1 MQTAYL
7 FDAIRTPR
15 GKARPTGALYSV
27 PPLRLVT
34 TLLASLGQRTHLD
47 PAWVDDLLLG
57 CVTAVGEQGGNLAR
71 AAILAAGWPLSIPGL
86 QLNRFCA
93 SGLEAIN
100 LAAAKVRAGWA
111 DLVLAGGVE
120 SMSRAPMGADGGALA
135 EDVALREEV
144 GIVPQGVSA
153 DLLATL
159 EGFSRPALDEY
170 ALCSQTRA
178 AAAAANG
185 YFRSLTPVLDEEGRP
200 LLAHD
205 EHLRPDTTLEKLA
218 ALAPAFAKMGAQ
230 FDRLALRAYP
240 QLSAVRHD
248 HTAGNSSGIVDGAAL
263 VLVGSREAGA
273 RMGLP
278 PRARI
283 LAAVT
288 VGSEPTL
295 MLTGPA
301 PAAQR
306 ALRQAGMS
314 VSDVD
319 LWEVNEAFAAVVLKF
334 VRDMGLRDLGNI
346 NVNGGAIALGHP
358 LGATG
363 AILVGTALDELER
376 RGLNT
381 ALVTLCAAGGMGIAT
396 ILERL

>member
-71 AAILAAGWPLSIPGL
+71 AALLAAGWPHPVPGL

-120 SMSRAPMGADGGALA
+120 SMSRTPMGADGGALA
-135 EDVALREEV
+135 EDVALREAV

-170 ALCSQTRA
+170 ALYSQTRA

-218 ALAPAFAKMGAQ
+218 ALAPAFAQMGAQ

-248 HTAGNSSGIVDGAAL
+248 HTAGNSSGMVDGAAL

-283 LAAVT
+283 LAAAT

-301 PAAQR
+301 PAAKR
-306 ALRQAGMS
+306 ALRQARMS

-334 VRDMGLRDLGNI
+334 MRDMGLRDLGNI

>member
-230 FDRLALRAYP
+230 FDWLALNAYP